1 MLKQRIAREREKGG
15 NPARYYR
22 RQYIQATKLPVP
34 AGFDIHH
41 LDHNWKNN
49 KVSNLV
55 ALPKALHDRWH
66 RLEARGLVTY
76 CRGRFYMAANVLEP
90 TGNKLL
96 RDLKQCVD
104 EISAWLNYRD
114 YLLGTIGLNLHNL
127 SYEPANA

>member
-22 RQYIQATKLPVP
+22 RQYIKATKLQVP

-49 KVSNLV
+49 KIGNLV

-66 RLEARGLVTY
+66 RFEDRGLVTY
-76 CRGRFYMAANVLEP
+76 CRGRFFIALFEP
-90 TGNKLL
+90 SGAKLQQAV
-96 RDLKQCVD
+96 KNCIS
-104 EISAWLNYRD
+104 EISAWIDYRD
-114 YLLGTIGLNLHNL
+114 FLIGVIGLNLHNL
-127 SYEPANA
+127 SYHEQAEA